1 MDRITVR
8 ADWDEEAGVWVASSE
23 DVDGIAL
30 EAATVEQLREKVM
43 GAIADLIEL
52 DQIRLVGK
60 DIPVHFK
67 AESLTRLIVP
77 AA

>member
-1 MDRITVR
+1 MDQINVR

-52 DQIRLVGK
+52 DQIRLVGT

>member
-1 MDRITVR
+1 MDQINVR

-30 EAATVEQLREKVM
+30 EAATVEQLGEKVI

-52 DQIRLVGK
+52 DQIRLDGK
-60 DIPVHFK
+60 DISVHFK

>member
-1 MDRITVR
+1 MDQINVR

-77 AA
+77 AT